1 MGLDGVTVSRTAE
14 GELPRGGSF
23 EFRAQNIK
31 RFGRVIF
38 SLSCCFLIYVNN
50 VCDYLI
56 NLINYLINSIC
67 MHHDV
72 LGNVCLLLSII
83 LGS

>member
-1 MGLDGVTVSRTAE
+1 MGLKGVRVSRMAE

-23 EFRAQNIK
+23 EFRALNIK
-31 RFGRVIF
+31 RFGRIIF

-56 NLINYLINSIC
+56 NSS
-67 MHHDV
+67 HP
-72 LGNVCLLLSII
+72 
-83 LGS
+83 